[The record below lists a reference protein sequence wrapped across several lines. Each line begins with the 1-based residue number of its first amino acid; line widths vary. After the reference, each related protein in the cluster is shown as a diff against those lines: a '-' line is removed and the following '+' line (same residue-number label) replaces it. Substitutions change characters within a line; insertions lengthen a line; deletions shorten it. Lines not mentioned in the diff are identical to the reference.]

1 VRIETDRLVLRQWR
15 EDDAPLLATV
25 IGDPVVRRF
34 YPGVATLAD
43 AAANIARNRE
53 RIERLGYGF
62 MAAELRSDGRFVGL
76 LGLAPIS
83 EELQSHILGR
93 PKVEIGW
100 QLGTSFW
107 GQGLAPEGATAMLDY
122 AWRGLRLPEVV
133 AFTYRGNLP
142 SRRVMEKI
150 GMTHDEKADF
160 EHPQVPVGHL
170 VRPHVLYRIANPAL

>member
-1 VRIETDRLVLRQWR
+1 MRIETDRLVLRQWR
-15 EDDAPLLATV
+15 DDDTPLLATV
-25 IGDPVVRRF
+25 IGDPLVRRF

-53 RIERLGYGF
+53 RIDRLGYGF
-62 MAAELRSDGRFVGL
+62 MAVEQKADGRFVGL

-83 EELQSHILGR
+83 EELRAHIPGR
-93 PKVEIGW
+93 PEVEIGW
-100 QLGTSFW
+100 QFGASFW

-150 GMTHDEKADF
+150 GMTRDEMADF
-160 EHPQVPVGHL
+160 DHPQVPIGHQ
-170 VRPHVLYRIANPAL
+170 VRPHVLYRITNPTK